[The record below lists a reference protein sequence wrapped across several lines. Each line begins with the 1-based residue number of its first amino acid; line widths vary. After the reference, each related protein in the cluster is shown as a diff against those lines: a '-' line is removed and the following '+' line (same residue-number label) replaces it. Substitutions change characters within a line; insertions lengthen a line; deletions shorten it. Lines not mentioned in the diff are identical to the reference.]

1 MGIIHCTPPPPPPPP
16 PPLSLRTQVVILV
29 SSLSNDNV
37 LLSGDKELEELL
49 SQLKSPLIVSIKV
62 GHHEQPKSGRLGSNY
77 IMTLLGMIFFMIC
90 CLIYAF
96 CSFVHSN

>member
-1 MGIIHCTPPPPPPPP
+1 MGIIHCTPPP

-62 GHHEQPKSGRLGSNY
+62 GHHEQPKSGRLLKLHY
-77 IMTLLGMIFFMIC
+77 DTFRHDIFYDLLFDLCFLFIC
-90 CLIYAF
+90 PQ
-96 CSFVHSN
+96 